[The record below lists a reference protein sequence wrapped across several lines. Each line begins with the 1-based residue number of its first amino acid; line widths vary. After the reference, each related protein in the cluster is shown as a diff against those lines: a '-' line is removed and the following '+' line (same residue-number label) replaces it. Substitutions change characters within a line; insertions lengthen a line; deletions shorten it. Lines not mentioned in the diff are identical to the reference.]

1 MEIRHGAPVR
11 LYVAPMYGYKSIKW
25 LSTIE
30 VTDKV
35 KPGYWEVRGYDT
47 DAYIGA
53 SNGGTE
59 DPNV

>member
-1 MEIRHGAPVR
+1 
-11 LYVAPMYGYKSIKW
+11 
-25 LSTIE
+25 
-30 VTDKV
+30 
-35 KPGYWEVRGYDT
+35 YWERRGYDI